1 MQAATAQSALE
12 PAMIAGRSGALFAV
26 HHAPARPGSRAVLYL
41 PPFAEEANR
50 SRKMATLQ
58 ARALA
63 SAGIGALIFDPYGT
77 GDSGGDFRDA
87 RWENWCDDAGRA
99 IAWLQQR
106 GYESIVLLG
115 LRLGAM
121 LALQIAAQRRDDVAR
136 AILWQPVLRGDQFM
150 TQFLRLRLAAELSTG
165 GGEGT
170 AALRRELAERG
181 SVEIAGY
188 ALDRSLVDAIDA
200 LRLADLGLACA
211 APIDWVD
218 LVAEAGQ
225 SASSAQDAVLKRWT
239 EAGKTVR
246 RHQAV
251 GVPFW
256 TLQETAVAPALVS
269 LTTNMMVPS

>member
-12 PAMIAGRSGALFAV
+12 PAMIAGRSGALVAV
-26 HHAPARPGSRAVLYL
+26 HHAPTRRGSRAVLYL

-63 SAGIGALIFDPYGT
+63 SAGIGALIVDPYGT
-77 GDSGGDFRDA
+77 GDSAGDFHDA
-87 RWENWCDDAGRA
+87 RWEKWCDDAGRA

-106 GYESIVLLG
+106 GYESIALLG

-121 LALQIAAQRRDDVAR
+121 LALQVAAQRRDDVAR
-136 AILWQPVLRGDQFM
+136 VILWQPVLRGDQFM